1 MKTALTAWDKVQI
14 SRNVQRPRTLDYVR
28 ILCDNFFEFHGDRRY
43 ADDAAIVAG
52 VGRIMGRSVMIIGH
66 QKGRDTRENMKRNFG
81 MPKPDGYRKALRLF
95 HHAEKFALPVI
106 CLIDTPGADPS
117 MESESRGQGNAI
129 AENILIM
136 AQLRTPL
143 VSFVIGEGG
152 SGGALAIGVTD
163 RIFMLEHSIYS
174 VAAPEASAAILWRD
188 SSKAADAAKTMRI
201 TAQDLHGL
209 SSLALTEVAQKLLL
223 QIAVLAQ
230 QITTQAQA
238 IKFRDIKLERITFE
252 LARLKAWRFGAK
264 TERMDAEQRQFHE
277 QYRPDGPIRP
287 RNRLNNEGEL
297 LAGQIWAEIEIT
309 APATTAPNAINA
321 TAGVIAKITRNPAKG
336 IQSKDDSTSGRAG
349 RSFMAVSPPIKKPIP
364 KPEMTAA
371 HELAPFNFSS
381 EIAGPIA

>member
-28 ILCDNFFEFHGDRRY
+28 ILCDDFFEFHGDRRF

-129 AENILIM
+129 AENILVM

-201 TAQDLHGL
+201 TAQDLHEMGIVDAIVPEPEGGAHLDPENTVRKVGDLIMNSIEEL
-209 SSLALTEVAQKLLL
+209 SAIPTQTLLDQRYQKYRVIGAFDTLTTNQH
-223 QIAVLAQ
+223 
-230 QITTQAQA
+230 
-238 IKFRDIKLERITFE
+238 
-252 LARLKAWRFGAK
+252 G
-264 TERMDAEQRQFHE
+264 
-277 QYRPDGPIRP
+277 
-287 RNRLNNEGEL
+287 NGEPL
-297 LAGQIWAEIEIT
+297 VF
-309 APATTAPNAINA
+309 P
-321 TAGVIAKITRNPAKG
+321 
-336 IQSKDDSTSGRAG
+336 
-349 RSFMAVSPPIKKPIP
+349 
-364 KPEMTAA
+364 
-371 HELAPFNFSS
+371 
-381 EIAGPIA
+381 

>member
-28 ILCDNFFEFHGDRRY
+28 ILCDDFFEFHGDRRY

-52 VGRIMGRSVMIIGH
+52 VGRIMGRSVMIVGH

-129 AENILIM
+129 AENILVM

-201 TAQDLHGL
+201 TAQDLHEMGIVDAIVPEPEGGAHLDPENTVRKVGDLIMNSLEEL
-209 SSLALTEVAQKLLL
+209 SAIPTQTLLDQRYQKYRVIGAFDTLTTNQH
-223 QIAVLAQ
+223 
-230 QITTQAQA
+230 
-238 IKFRDIKLERITFE
+238 
-252 LARLKAWRFGAK
+252 G
-264 TERMDAEQRQFHE
+264 
-277 QYRPDGPIRP
+277 
-287 RNRLNNEGEL
+287 NGEPL
-297 LAGQIWAEIEIT
+297 VF
-309 APATTAPNAINA
+309 P
-321 TAGVIAKITRNPAKG
+321 
-336 IQSKDDSTSGRAG
+336 
-349 RSFMAVSPPIKKPIP
+349 
-364 KPEMTAA
+364 
-371 HELAPFNFSS
+371 
-381 EIAGPIA
+381 

>member
-28 ILCDNFFEFHGDRRY
+28 ILCDDFFEFHGDRRY

-52 VGRIMGRSVMIIGH
+52 VGRIMGRSVMIVGH

-129 AENILIM
+129 AENILVM

-201 TAQDLHGL
+201 TAQDLHEMGIVDAIVPEPEGGAHLDPENTVRKVGDLIMNSLEEL
-209 SSLALTEVAQKLLL
+209 SAIPTQTLLDQRYQKYRVIGAFKTLATNQNGNGDPLV
-223 QIAVLAQ
+223 
-230 QITTQAQA
+230 
-238 IKFRDIKLERITFE
+238 F
-252 LARLKAWRFGAK
+252 
-264 TERMDAEQRQFHE
+264 
-277 QYRPDGPIRP
+277 P
-287 RNRLNNEGEL
+287 
-297 LAGQIWAEIEIT
+297 
-309 APATTAPNAINA
+309 
-321 TAGVIAKITRNPAKG
+321 
-336 IQSKDDSTSGRAG
+336 
-349 RSFMAVSPPIKKPIP
+349 
-364 KPEMTAA
+364 
-371 HELAPFNFSS
+371 
-381 EIAGPIA
+381 

>member
-28 ILCDNFFEFHGDRRY
+28 ILCDDFFEFHGDRRY

-52 VGRIMGRSVMIIGH
+52 VGRIMGRSVMIVGH

-117 MESESRGQGNAI
+117 MESETRGQGNAI
-129 AENILIM
+129 AENILVM

-143 VSFVIGEGG
+143 ISFVIGEGG

-201 TAQDLHGL
+201 TAQDLHEMGI
-209 SSLALTEVAQKLLL
+209 VD
-223 QIAVLAQ
+223 
-230 QITTQAQA
+230 A
-238 IKFRDIKLERITFE
+238 IVPEPE
-252 LARLKAWRFGAK
+252 GGAHLDPEN
-264 TERMDAEQRQFHE
+264 TVR
-277 QYRPDGPIRP
+277 
-287 RNRLNNEGEL
+287 
-297 LAGQIWAEIEIT
+297 
-309 APATTAPNAINA
+309 
-321 TAGVIAKITRNPAKG
+321 
-336 IQSKDDSTSGRAG
+336 RAG
-349 RSFMAVSPPIKKPIP
+349 DLIMNSIEELSAIP
-364 KPEMTAA
+364 TQTLLDQRYQKYRVIGA
-371 HELAPFNFSS
+371 FNTLTTNQHGNGEPLVF
-381 EIAGPIA
+381 P

>member
-28 ILCDNFFEFHGDRRY
+28 ILCDDFFEFHGDRRY

-52 VGRIMGRSVMIIGH
+52 VGRIMGRSVMIVGH

-129 AENILIM
+129 AENILVM

-201 TAQDLHGL
+201 TAQDLHEMGIVDAIVPEPEGGAHLDPENTVRKVGDLIMNSLEEL
-209 SSLALTEVAQKLLL
+209 SAIPTQTLLDQRYQKYRVIGAFNTLATN
-223 QIAVLAQ
+223 Q
-230 QITTQAQA
+230 Q
-238 IKFRDIKLERITFE
+238 
-252 LARLKAWRFGAK
+252 G
-264 TERMDAEQRQFHE
+264 
-277 QYRPDGPIRP
+277 
-287 RNRLNNEGEL
+287 NGEPL
-297 LAGQIWAEIEIT
+297 VF
-309 APATTAPNAINA
+309 P
-321 TAGVIAKITRNPAKG
+321 
-336 IQSKDDSTSGRAG
+336 
-349 RSFMAVSPPIKKPIP
+349 
-364 KPEMTAA
+364 
-371 HELAPFNFSS
+371 
-381 EIAGPIA
+381 

>member
-1 MKTALTAWDKVQI
+1 MKTVLTAWDKVQI

-28 ILCDNFFEFHGDRRY
+28 ILCDDFFEFHGDRRY

-52 VGRIMGRSVMIIGH
+52 VGRIMGRSVMIVGH

-129 AENILIM
+129 AENILVM

-163 RIFMLEHSIYS
+163 RIYMLEHSIYS

-201 TAQDLHGL
+201 TAQDLHEMGIVDAIVPEPEGGAHLDPENTVRKVGDLIMNSLEAL
-209 SSLALTEVAQKLLL
+209 SAIPTQTLLDQRYQKYRVIGAFNTLTTN
-223 QIAVLAQ
+223 Q
-230 QITTQAQA
+230 Q
-238 IKFRDIKLERITFE
+238 
-252 LARLKAWRFGAK
+252 G
-264 TERMDAEQRQFHE
+264 
-277 QYRPDGPIRP
+277 
-287 RNRLNNEGEL
+287 NGEPL
-297 LAGQIWAEIEIT
+297 VF
-309 APATTAPNAINA
+309 P
-321 TAGVIAKITRNPAKG
+321 
-336 IQSKDDSTSGRAG
+336 
-349 RSFMAVSPPIKKPIP
+349 
-364 KPEMTAA
+364 
-371 HELAPFNFSS
+371 
-381 EIAGPIA
+381 

>member
-28 ILCDNFFEFHGDRRY
+28 ILCDDFFEFHGDRRY

-52 VGRIMGRSVMIIGH
+52 VGRIMGRSVMIVGH

-129 AENILIM
+129 AENILVM

-201 TAQDLHGL
+201 TAQDLHEMGIVDAIVPEPEGGAHLDPENTVRRVGDLLMNSLEEL
-209 SSLALTEVAQKLLL
+209 SAIPTQTLLDQRYQKYRVIGAFNTLTTNQH
-223 QIAVLAQ
+223 
-230 QITTQAQA
+230 
-238 IKFRDIKLERITFE
+238 
-252 LARLKAWRFGAK
+252 G
-264 TERMDAEQRQFHE
+264 
-277 QYRPDGPIRP
+277 
-287 RNRLNNEGEL
+287 NGEPL
-297 LAGQIWAEIEIT
+297 VF
-309 APATTAPNAINA
+309 P
-321 TAGVIAKITRNPAKG
+321 
-336 IQSKDDSTSGRAG
+336 
-349 RSFMAVSPPIKKPIP
+349 
-364 KPEMTAA
+364 
-371 HELAPFNFSS
+371 
-381 EIAGPIA
+381 

>member
-1 MKTALTAWDKVQI
+1 MKTAFTAWDKVQI

-28 ILCDNFFEFHGDRRY
+28 ILCDDFFEFHGDRRY

-129 AENILIM
+129 AENILVM

-163 RIFMLEHSIYS
+163 RIYMLEHSIYS

-201 TAQDLHGL
+201 TAQDLHEMGIVDAIVPEPDGGAHLDPENTVRKVGDLLMNSLEAL
-209 SSLALTEVAQKLLL
+209 STIPTQTL
-223 QIAVLAQ
+223 LAQ
-230 QITTQAQA
+230 RYQKYRVIGAFNTLTTNQQ
-238 IKFRDIKLERITFE
+238 
-252 LARLKAWRFGAK
+252 G
-264 TERMDAEQRQFHE
+264 
-277 QYRPDGPIRP
+277 
-287 RNRLNNEGEL
+287 NGEPL
-297 LAGQIWAEIEIT
+297 VF
-309 APATTAPNAINA
+309 P
-321 TAGVIAKITRNPAKG
+321 
-336 IQSKDDSTSGRAG
+336 
-349 RSFMAVSPPIKKPIP
+349 
-364 KPEMTAA
+364 
-371 HELAPFNFSS
+371 
-381 EIAGPIA
+381 

>member
-28 ILCDNFFEFHGDRRY
+28 ILCDDFFEFHGDRRY

-52 VGRIMGRSVMIIGH
+52 IGRIMGRSVMIVGH

-201 TAQDLHGL
+201 TAQDLHEMGIVDAIVPEPEGGAHL
-209 SSLALTEVAQKLLL
+209 DPENTVRKVGDLIMNSLE
-223 QIAVLAQ
+223 
-230 QITTQAQA
+230 
-238 IKFRDIKLERITFE
+238 E
-252 LARLKAWRFGAK
+252 L
-264 TERMDAEQRQFHE
+264 
-277 QYRPDGPIRP
+277 
-287 RNRLNNEGEL
+287 
-297 LAGQIWAEIEIT
+297 
-309 APATTAPNAINA
+309 NAIPTQTLLDQRYQKYRVIGAFNTLA
-321 TAGVIAKITRNPAKG
+321 TNQQGNGEPLVFP
-336 IQSKDDSTSGRAG
+336 
-349 RSFMAVSPPIKKPIP
+349 
-364 KPEMTAA
+364 
-371 HELAPFNFSS
+371 
-381 EIAGPIA
+381 

>member
-28 ILCDNFFEFHGDRRY
+28 ILCDDFFEFHGDRRY

-52 VGRIMGRSVMIIGH
+52 VGRIMGRSVMIVGH

-129 AENILIM
+129 AENILVM

-201 TAQDLHGL
+201 TAQDLHEMGI
-209 SSLALTEVAQKLLL
+209 VD
-223 QIAVLAQ
+223 
-230 QITTQAQA
+230 A
-238 IKFRDIKLERITFE
+238 IVPE
-252 LARLKAWRFGAK
+252 
-264 TERMDAEQRQFHE
+264 
-277 QYRPDGPIRP
+277 PDGGAHLDPENTVRKVGDLIMNSLEELSAIPTQTLLDQRYQKY
-287 RNRLNNEGEL
+287 RVIGAFNTLATNQQGNGEPL
-297 LAGQIWAEIEIT
+297 VF
-309 APATTAPNAINA
+309 P
-321 TAGVIAKITRNPAKG
+321 
-336 IQSKDDSTSGRAG
+336 
-349 RSFMAVSPPIKKPIP
+349 
-364 KPEMTAA
+364 
-371 HELAPFNFSS
+371 
-381 EIAGPIA
+381 

>member
-28 ILCDNFFEFHGDRRY
+28 ILCDDFFEFHGDRRF

-52 VGRIMGRSVMIIGH
+52 VGRIMGRSVMIVGH

-95 HHAEKFALPVI
+95 HHAEKFSLPVI

-129 AENILIM
+129 AENILVM

-201 TAQDLHGL
+201 TAQDLHEMGIVDAIVPEPEGGAHLDPENTVRKVGDLIMNSIEEL
-209 SSLALTEVAQKLLL
+209 SAIPTQTLLDQRYQKYRVIGAFDTLTTNQH
-223 QIAVLAQ
+223 
-230 QITTQAQA
+230 
-238 IKFRDIKLERITFE
+238 
-252 LARLKAWRFGAK
+252 G
-264 TERMDAEQRQFHE
+264 
-277 QYRPDGPIRP
+277 
-287 RNRLNNEGEL
+287 NGEPL
-297 LAGQIWAEIEIT
+297 VF
-309 APATTAPNAINA
+309 P
-321 TAGVIAKITRNPAKG
+321 
-336 IQSKDDSTSGRAG
+336 
-349 RSFMAVSPPIKKPIP
+349 
-364 KPEMTAA
+364 
-371 HELAPFNFSS
+371 
-381 EIAGPIA
+381 

>member
-28 ILCDNFFEFHGDRRY
+28 ILCDDFFEFHGDRRY

-52 VGRIMGRSVMIIGH
+52 VGQIMGRSVMIVGH

-129 AENILIM
+129 AENILVM

-201 TAQDLHGL
+201 TAQDLHEMGIVDAIVPEPEGGAHLDPENTVRKVGDLIMNSLEEL
-209 SSLALTEVAQKLLL
+209 SAIPTQTLLDQRYQKYRVIGANNTVATN
-223 QIAVLAQ
+223 Q
-230 QITTQAQA
+230 Q
-238 IKFRDIKLERITFE
+238 
-252 LARLKAWRFGAK
+252 G
-264 TERMDAEQRQFHE
+264 
-277 QYRPDGPIRP
+277 
-287 RNRLNNEGEL
+287 NGEPL
-297 LAGQIWAEIEIT
+297 VF
-309 APATTAPNAINA
+309 P
-321 TAGVIAKITRNPAKG
+321 
-336 IQSKDDSTSGRAG
+336 
-349 RSFMAVSPPIKKPIP
+349 
-364 KPEMTAA
+364 
-371 HELAPFNFSS
+371 
-381 EIAGPIA
+381 

>member
-28 ILCDNFFEFHGDRRY
+28 ILCDDFFEFHGDRRY

-52 VGRIMGRSVMIIGH
+52 VGRIMGRSVMIVGH

-95 HHAEKFALPVI
+95 HHAEKFSLPVI

-129 AENILIM
+129 AENILVM

-163 RIFMLEHSIYS
+163 RIFMLEHSVYS

-201 TAQDLHGL
+201 TAQDLHEMGI
-209 SSLALTEVAQKLLL
+209 VD
-223 QIAVLAQ
+223 
-230 QITTQAQA
+230 A
-238 IKFRDIKLERITFE
+238 IVPE
-252 LARLKAWRFGAK
+252 
-264 TERMDAEQRQFHE
+264 
-277 QYRPDGPIRP
+277 PDGGAHLDPENTVRRVGDLLMNSLEELSAIPTQTLLDQRYQKY
-287 RNRLNNEGEL
+287 RVIGAFDTLTTNQHGNGEPL
-297 LAGQIWAEIEIT
+297 VF
-309 APATTAPNAINA
+309 P
-321 TAGVIAKITRNPAKG
+321 
-336 IQSKDDSTSGRAG
+336 
-349 RSFMAVSPPIKKPIP
+349 
-364 KPEMTAA
+364 
-371 HELAPFNFSS
+371 
-381 EIAGPIA
+381 